1 MIDFILCEI
10 DGRKE
15 RPNIRPHVNGFKRSI
30 VRKEDGT
37 GFVTRGVIKQT
48 SSTSLVISELPVG
61 TWTNNY
67 KLHLTSVSFT
77 VVLTAIQ
84 LKKIMKKGNPE
95 TTFRLETSLPSSN
108 MHLFDEKGM
117 IRKFSSAEEIVE
129 AFFPVRL
136 EMYCRRKRNMENVA
150 EFETT
155 LLQNKA
161 KFIEYVTDGKI
172 DLVQGRLAK
181 ADLVRVLSN
190 QGFMK
195 QSELNALKQRDI
207 VGTDQVGL
215 SDLGVS
221 VSNSES
227 EFNYLL
233 NMPISSLTTERVA
246 ELKKEAKKKEDDLE
260 NIRKASAYDL
270 WKDDLMKLRN
280 YASKVT

>member
-1 MIDFILCEI
+1 
-10 DGRKE
+10 
-15 RPNIRPHVNGFKRSI
+15 
-30 VRKEDGT
+30 
-37 GFVTRGVIKQT
+37 
-48 SSTSLVISELPVG
+48 
-61 TWTNNY
+61 
-67 KLHLTSVSFT
+67 
-77 VVLTAIQ
+77 
-84 LKKIMKKGNPE
+84 MKKGNPE

-207 VGTDQVGL
+207 VGADQVGL